1 MSLAEYFEKTE
12 GMGILGTADS
22 QGNVDLAIYAR
33 PHIIDDETIVFVMS
47 DRLSHANLQANP
59 KATYMFIEKAKDYKG
74 KRFYLRKVR
83 EENDAELV
91 QSIRRRKRYD
101 QEGEVVSGS
110 SAVYFRIDKVRPLV
124 GD

>member
-1 MSLAEYFEKTE
+1 MSLAEYFEKAE
-12 GMGILGTADS
+12 GVGILGTADS

-59 KATYMFIEKAKDYKG
+59 KAVYMFIEKAEGYKG
-74 KRFYLRKVR
+74 KRLYLQKVR

-91 QSIRRRKRYD
+91 QSIRRRKRYY
-101 QEGEVVSGS
+101 QEGDVVSGS
-110 SAVYFRIDKVRPLV
+110 SAVYFRIDMVRPLV